1 MAAVIE
7 FEDPEWAL
15 IEGLFDPTNRPGTKA
30 KYPRRDIV
38 DAILFIARTGIQ
50 WRYLPAKYPA
60 LAGGLAAMASLA
72 RPGRLGSGDEAA
84 RAGDQAQE
92 EPPGRPDDGAD

>member
-7 FEDPEWAL
+7 LEDPEWAL
-15 IEGLFDPTNRPGTKA
+15 IEGLFDPTTRPGRKA

-50 WRYLPAKYPA
+50 WRYLPAKYPPWPA
-60 LAGGLAAMASLA
+60 VW
-72 RPGRLGSGDEAA
+72 
-84 RAGDQAQE
+84 QQ
-92 EPPGRPDDGAD
+92 

>member
-7 FEDPEWAL
+7 LEDPEWKL
-15 IEGLFDPTNRPGTKA
+15 IEGLVDRAIRPGPKA

-50 WRYLPAKYPA
+50 WRYLPAKY
-60 LAGGLAAMASLA
+60 
-72 RPGRLGSGDEAA
+72 
-84 RAGDQAQE
+84 
-92 EPPGRPDDGAD
+92 RPDQLPGSNGVAGETTASGIGR